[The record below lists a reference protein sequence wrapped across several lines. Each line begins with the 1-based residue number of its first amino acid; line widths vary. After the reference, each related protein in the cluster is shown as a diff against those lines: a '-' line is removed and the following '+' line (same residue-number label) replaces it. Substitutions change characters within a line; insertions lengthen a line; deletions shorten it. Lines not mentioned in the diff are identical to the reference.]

1 MGSATR
7 VWVAVEEGEARMAQE
22 VEWKATVPLAP
33 ATAQE
38 KAESSVE
45 KDNIEV
51 DFVPVPLPPW
61 RS

>member
-7 VWVAVEEGEARMAQE
+7 VWVAAKEGEARMVQE
-22 VEWKATVPLAP
+22 VERKATVPLTP

-38 KAESSVE
+38 KAESPVE
-45 KDNIEV
+45 KDDIEV
-51 DFVPVPLPPW
+51 DFVPVPSPPW